1 MKLKTQGLS
10 VVAAAAAVLIAV
22 LGVTGCGG
30 ERGGDGASASGPEE
44 EARVVEEGYQS
55 ASVGDIFFQWKT
67 EGTTLLG
74 ILQAPTQGWVAVGFD
89 PGRGM
94 EDANII
100 IGYVKDA
107 TASVRDDFGTWFS
120 SHDDDEKLGG
130 TRDVTVLGGSEG
142 DGITTLRFS
151 IPLDSG
157 DSNDKRLI
165 AGNEYTILL
174 AYGARDDFTGMH
186 RKKGKVQITL

>member
-1 MKLKTQGLS
+1 MKTKRHLLF
-10 VVAAAAAVLIAV
+10 VVAAAMLAS
-22 LGVTGCGG
+22 CGG
-30 ERGGDGASASGPEE
+30 EEGGDGASASSPAKEP
-44 EARVVEEGYQS
+44 RVVEEGYQS
-55 ASVGDIFFQWKT
+55 ASVADIFFQWKT

-89 PGRGM
+89 PERGM
-94 EDANII
+94 ENANII
-100 IGYVKDA
+100 IGYVEDS
-107 TASVRDDFGTWFS
+107 TAFVRDDFGTWFS

-130 TRDVTVLGGSEG
+130 SSDVVVLGGSEEAEN
-142 DGITTLRFS
+142 TTLRFS

-165 AGNEYTILL
+165 PGKEYTIIL
-174 AYGARDDFTGMH
+174 AYGAKDDFTGMH